1 MIAQRSQPLA
11 MSACFH
17 LIATIAAIAEIEH
30 YRDRQSAIVAIAAER
45 THIYTIVLIAKFFLS
60 DCMDTRL

>member
-30 YRDRQSAIVAIAAER
+30 YRDRQSAIATITAEHM
-45 THIYTIVLIAKFFLS
+45 HIYTIEI
-60 DCMDTRL
+60 